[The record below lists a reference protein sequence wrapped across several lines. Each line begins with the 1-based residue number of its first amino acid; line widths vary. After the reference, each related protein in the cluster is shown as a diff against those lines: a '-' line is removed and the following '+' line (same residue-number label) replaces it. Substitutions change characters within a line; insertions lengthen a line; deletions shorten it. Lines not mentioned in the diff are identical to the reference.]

1 MLFSGGK
8 FTELSVRSADRRSD
22 FFFQNRLPETV
33 TTTTQKCKEQRHG
46 ELTFFALNH
55 VTGFQLRELPGS
67 AAGADA
73 VFFPGQKCDEGSDN
87 RHFSMYGCSKLPK
100 TLPVTTLP
108 LFGHVTLFCRFKCGS
123 FLFYLM
129 SEGSV

>member
-8 FTELSVRSADRRSD
+8 FTEVSVRSADRRSD

-73 VFFPGQKCDEGSDN
+73 VFFPGRNVMKGRTTDTFPCMDAASYQ
-87 RHFSMYGCSKLPK
+87 RHYQL
-100 TLPVTTLP
+100 L
-108 LFGHVTLFCRFKCGS
+108 HCRC
-123 FLFYLM
+123 LVM
-129 SEGSV
+129 